1 MKVYAH
7 FIGTD
12 KDGVQYR
19 RSKDG
24 FQYRWRTLLQ
34 FGNSWDVIGS
44 VVMKN
49 PGSAKPT
56 EGIITEC
63 EREHLAAFASN
74 DLPWY
79 VFSPDNTMRM
89 IEIMFTYSKNDGK
102 PLNGV
107 IQIFN
112 LFNIRDA
119 DLNKALDKSQTAVE
133 TVFSTIDDDLR
144 NIKEHASPIYIG
156 WGGLGNQKSFHE
168 SAKRYFDFIRNEMGQ
183 HYLFEKF
190 SENRFYHPQYLMGR
204 GKNRFN
210 SQWLLK
216 AFSLNTTEFCFE
228 GMNYI
233 HPVKLETESI
243 LNVFKQTATRYKWYE
258 NKRCMFYPGLQVTF
272 DKKTINIRFVERAK
286 NGTFNSLDYQDA
298 SHQKTTKILLEEF
311 GYCGPEKAW
320 IGRKKYNEF
329 GTSPEVIANG
339 IITELEEIKTV
350 LKCNNID
357 L

>member
-56 EGIITEC
+56 DGIITEG
-63 EREHLAAFASN
+63 ERKHLAVFDSSE
-74 DLPWY
+74 LPWY
-79 VFSPDNTMRM
+79 VFTPDNTMRM
-89 IEIMFTYSKNDGK
+89 IEKMFIYSKSEGK

-107 IQIFN
+107 LQIFN

-144 NIKEHASPIYIG
+144 YIKKHASPIYR
-156 WGGLGNQKSFHE
+156 LG
-168 SAKRYFDFIRNEMGQ
+168 
-183 HYLFEKF
+183 
-190 SENRFYHPQYLMGR
+190 
-204 GKNRFN
+204 
-210 SQWLLK
+210 
-216 AFSLNTTEFCFE
+216 
-228 GMNYI
+228 
-233 HPVKLETESI
+233 
-243 LNVFKQTATRYKWYE
+243 
-258 NKRCMFYPGLQVTF
+258 
-272 DKKTINIRFVERAK
+272 
-286 NGTFNSLDYQDA
+286 
-298 SHQKTTKILLEEF
+298 
-311 GYCGPEKAW
+311 W
-320 IGRKKYNEF
+320 IGQPKVF
-329 GTSPEVIANG
+329 S
-339 IITELEEIKTV
+339 
-350 LKCNNID
+350 
-357 L
+357 

>member
-7 FIGTD
+7 FIGTS
-12 KDGVQYR
+12 KDGVQCL

-24 FQYRWRTLLQ
+24 FQYRWRTILQ
-34 FGNSWDVIGS
+34 LGNSWDVIGS

-56 EGIITEC
+56 DGIITES
-63 EREHLAAFASN
+63 ERKHLAAFDSS

-79 VFSPDNTMRM
+79 VFTSDNTMRM
-89 IEIMFTYSKNDGK
+89 IEKMFTYSNGNGK

-119 DLNKALDKSQTAVE
+119 DLNKALDKSQTSVE
-133 TVFSTIDDDLR
+133 PVFSTIDDDLR

-156 WGGLGNQKSFHE
+156 WGGLGSQKAFRV

-216 AFSLNTTEFCFE
+216 AFSLNTTEFCSD
-228 GMNYI
+228 GMDYI
-233 HPVKLETESI
+233 HPVKFETESV
-243 LNVFKQTATRYKWYE
+243 LNTLKQTATEYKWYE

-272 DKKTINIRFVERAK
+272 DKRTINIRFVERAE
-286 NGTFNSLDYQDA
+286 NGTFNPLDYQDA
-298 SHQKTTKILLEEF
+298 PHQKTTKILLEEF

-320 IGRKKYNEF
+320 IGRKEYNEF
-329 GTSPEVIANG
+329 GTHPEAIVNG
-339 IITELEEIKTV
+339 IITELEEIRAA
-350 LKCNNID
+350 LKCDNID

>member
-1 MKVYAH
+1 M
-7 FIGTD
+7 
-12 KDGVQYR
+12 
-19 RSKDG
+19 
-24 FQYRWRTLLQ
+24 
-34 FGNSWDVIGS
+34 
-44 VVMKN
+44 
-49 PGSAKPT
+49 
-56 EGIITEC
+56 
-63 EREHLAAFASN
+63 
-74 DLPWY
+74 
-79 VFSPDNTMRM
+79 
-89 IEIMFTYSKNDGK
+89 
-102 PLNGV
+102 
-107 IQIFN
+107 
-112 LFNIRDA
+112 
-119 DLNKALDKSQTAVE
+119 NKALDKSQTAVE

-144 NIKEHASPIYIG
+144 YIKKHASPIYIG

-228 GMNYI
+228 GMDYI

-320 IGRKKYNEF
+320 IGRKEYNEF

>member
-7 FIGTD
+7 FLESD
-12 KDGVQYR
+12 
-19 RSKDG
+19 KDG

-34 FGNSWDVIGS
+34 FGDSWEVIGS

-56 EGIITEC
+56 NATITE
-63 EREHLAAFASN
+63 EEQKYLSTFDNSAF
-74 DLPWY
+74 PWY
-79 VFSPDNTMRM
+79 IFTSDNTMRM
-89 IEIMFTYSKNDGK
+89 IEKLFIAKADGK
-102 PLNGV
+102 VLNGV

-119 DLNKALDKSQTAVE
+119 DLGKALDKNKNAVE
-133 TVFSTIDDDLR
+133 TVLSTLDDDLE
-144 NIKEHASPIYIG
+144 NIKKHPSPIYIG
-156 WGGLGNQKSFHE
+156 WGGLGCQKPFHE
-168 SAKRYFDFIRNEMGQ
+168 SAKQYFDFIRNEMGQ

-190 SENRFYHPQYLMGR
+190 SDNRFYHPQYLMGR

-210 SQWLLK
+210 SQWLLT
-216 AFSLNTTEFCFE
+216 AFCINTTEFSFG
-228 GMNYI
+228 GMDYI
-233 HPVKLETESI
+233 HPVKIEPGSI
-243 LNVFKQTATRYKWYE
+243 LNLFKQTATKYKWYE

-286 NGTFNSLDYQDA
+286 NRTFNPQDYQDTA
-298 SHQKTTKILLEEF
+298 NQKIVKILLEEF

-320 IGRKKYNEF
+320 IGRKEYYEF
-329 GTSPEVIANG
+329 GTSPEVIVNG
-339 IITELEEIKTV
+339 LIKELEEIITS
-350 LKCNNID
+350 LECNNID

>member
-56 EGIITEC
+56 DDIITEG
-63 EREHLAAFASN
+63 ERRHLAAFDSG
-74 DLPWY
+74 DFPWF
-79 VFSPDNTMRM
+79 VFTSDNTMRM
-89 IEIMFTYSKNDGK
+89 IEKMFIYSKSEGK

-107 IQIFN
+107 LQIFN

-228 GMNYI
+228 GMDYI

-243 LNVFKQTATRYKWYE
+243 LNVFCEMQ
-258 NKRCMFYPGLQVTF
+258 
-272 DKKTINIRFVERAK
+272 
-286 NGTFNSLDYQDA
+286 
-298 SHQKTTKILLEEF
+298 
-311 GYCGPEKAW
+311 
-320 IGRKKYNEF
+320 
-329 GTSPEVIANG
+329 G
-339 IITELEEIKTV
+339 I
-350 LKCNNID
+350 
-357 L
+357 